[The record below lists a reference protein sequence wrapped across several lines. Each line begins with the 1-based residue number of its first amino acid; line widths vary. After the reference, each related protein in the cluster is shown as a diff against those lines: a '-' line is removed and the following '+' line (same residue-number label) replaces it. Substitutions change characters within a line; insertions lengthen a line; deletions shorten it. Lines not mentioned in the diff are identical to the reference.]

1 MANVLVID
9 DERHIRDLY
18 ALELSSEGYHVETMG
33 FGPKAL
39 DELKVLAPDVII
51 LDIRLVNH
59 DGLEVLLKIRQ
70 DHRNL
75 PVIICSAYDSYRYDR
90 RALAADAYVVKSY
103 DLSELKT
110 MVQQV
115 LDEPMAK
122 PLGPLSEAVE
132 GDGGGF
138 VGRTNEIS
146 KRGWE
151 WFGCS

>member
-1 MANVLVID
+1 
-9 DERHIRDLY
+9 
-18 ALELSSEGYHVETMG
+18 MG

-59 DGLEVLLKIRQ
+59 DGLELLVKIRQ
-70 DHRNL
+70 DHPNL

-103 DLSELKT
+103 DLSELKRR
-110 MVQQV
+110 VHQV
-115 LDEPMAK
+115 LDERTAE

-132 GDGGGF
+132 GNGGGVF
-138 VGRTNEIS
+138 ERTSEIR
-146 KRGWE
+146 KGGWE
-151 WFGCS
+151 CIGCS